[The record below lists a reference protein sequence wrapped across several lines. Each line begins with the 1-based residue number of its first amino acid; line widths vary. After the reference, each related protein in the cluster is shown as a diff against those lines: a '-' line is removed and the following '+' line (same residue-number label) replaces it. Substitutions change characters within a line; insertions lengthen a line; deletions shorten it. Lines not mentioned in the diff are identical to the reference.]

1 LAEQRIILGDFNARS
16 SSGEIS
22 LMKVG
27 YADAWAVGQSLD
39 LDLAYEGNPSG
50 NTRNGRIDYAFYSK
64 QAAHLKLRKARLFD
78 TRDGKGAMPS
88 DHRPL
93 LVTFDVK

>member
-1 LAEQRIILGDFNARS
+1 MAEQRIILGDFNARS

-64 QAAHLKLRKARLFD
+64 QAAHLKPC
-78 TRDGKGAMPS
+78 MPVGRFEILN
-88 DHRPL
+88 DWFEYRYQRGHTL
-93 LVTFDVK
+93 